1 MINIKKAEEE
11 FKKYTDKYDK
21 NNYKINLKI
30 NHTYRVEKN
39 SKIIAESLNLDE
51 ENVLLA
57 TLIGLLHD
65 IGRFEQ
71 IRKYNSYSDSK
82 TEDHASLGVK
92 VLKDNNFISEFAE
105 EKYWNT
111 IFNSVENHNKYSID
125 SSLNEYD
132 TMHSKI
138 VRDADK
144 IDILNLYIN
153 ELKKE
158 KRKLGNCFN
167 PKLIEDLK
175 DKKIIKKEDRTN
187 PGDEFLLSLAF
198 VYDFNFKISY
208 EIIKEKNYINIL
220 IDVMKEKCKDEK
232 DIEYL
237 EEIRP
242 LLNLEIEEKINNL
255 KE

>member
-57 TLIGLLHD
+57 ALIGLLHD

-242 LLNLEIEEKINNL
+242 LLNLEIEEKINN
-255 KE
+255 